1 MLLFCE
7 VGDENMFFEK
17 VWKLLVDDIQY
28 NMCQVLQHQSY
39 QMNENDLWDHLLD
52 TLGTLFNK
60 RGSSINN
67 FNLPKKSTIT
77 SVDST
82 NCLFDEEL
90 SYDTSNLLN
99 ESENMMSQLNNDQ
112 QHAFNCIINAV
123 LSGKSGFF
131 FVSGYGGTGK
141 TFLWNTIITYLR
153 AHKKIMLSVASSG
166 VASLLLLGG
175 RTAHS
180 RFRIPCDDLDETTT
194 CNIKRGT
201 MLSDLIQAASLI
213 IWDEALMTHIIAFES
228 LDRTLR
234 DILLSKLPFGGKV
247 VVLGGDIRQTLP
259 VIEGGSRSEIIN
271 SAIVNS
277 SLWSHVVVLHLR
289 TNMRLSTHALTEE
302 GRNELAEFSKW
313 ILNIGEG
320 NIEATTKEGES
331 EPSWIKIPD
340 ELLLKPDGDKISC
353 MVNVVYPYL
362 RNKYMDFEYLR
373 ERAILTPTNDTSDK
387 INNYIVSLVPDDEKQ
402 FLSSDTMLKGPNTR
416 DSYDLL
422 YPVEFL
428 NSLSGN
434 NFPQHKLCLKKGVP
448 VMLLR
453 NLNQAEGLCNGA
465 RLIITVLGDMIIEGE
480 IMSGTHKGK
489 SVLIPRISLTLKN
502 NKWPFVLQRRQYP
515 IKVCYSMTINK
526 SQE

>member
-213 IWDEALMTHIIAFES
+213 IWDEALMTHIIAFEA

-302 GRNELAEFSKW
+302 GRN
-313 ILNIGEG
+313 
-320 NIEATTKEGES
+320 
-331 EPSWIKIPD
+331 
-340 ELLLKPDGDKISC
+340 
-353 MVNVVYPYL
+353 
-362 RNKYMDFEYLR
+362 
-373 ERAILTPTNDTSDK
+373 
-387 INNYIVSLVPDDEKQ
+387 
-402 FLSSDTMLKGPNTR
+402 
-416 DSYDLL
+416 
-422 YPVEFL
+422 
-428 NSLSGN
+428 
-434 NFPQHKLCLKKGVP
+434 
-448 VMLLR
+448 
-453 NLNQAEGLCNGA
+453 
-465 RLIITVLGDMIIEGE
+465 
-480 IMSGTHKGK
+480 
-489 SVLIPRISLTLKN
+489 
-502 NKWPFVLQRRQYP
+502 
-515 IKVCYSMTINK
+515 
-526 SQE
+526 